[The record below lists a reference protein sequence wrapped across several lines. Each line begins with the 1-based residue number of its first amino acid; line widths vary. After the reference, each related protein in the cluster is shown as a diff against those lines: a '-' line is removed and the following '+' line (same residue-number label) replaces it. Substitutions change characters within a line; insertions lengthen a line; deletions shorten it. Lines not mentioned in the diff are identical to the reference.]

1 MVHYL
6 SQVWST
12 AFPVVAP
19 VFGVKFNIAD
29 IWADTVLRAI
39 IIVVG
44 SVLAGFIF
52 DKLGARLMLMLAGK
66 TETDLDDKIV
76 AVLHKPIFWTVF
88 LVGATWA
95 VYALNLAKPVP
106 YIIHGLIKT
115 VAVFIWM
122 GAMSRISSILLT
134 WLSERQADF
143 NVVQPRTMPLF
154 DIAAKVVVYGGGM
167 YALMLSWNINVAGW
181 LASAGI
187 LGLAIGFAAKDT
199 LANLFAGVFILADA
213 PYKLGDYIV
222 IESGER
228 GKVVEIGMRSTRI
241 LTRDDIEIVVPNS
254 AIANGKVINESGPV
268 YQRRIRIKVGV
279 SYDSD
284 IDLVEKVLHEVAKGN
299 SDVSKHPE
307 PRVRFRSFG
316 DSSLD
321 YELLVW
327 VADPEWRGRVKH
339 ELNTATFKGFAAAGI
354 AIPFPQRDLHMIPP
368 SPEENPKSQEK
379 KP

>member
-1 MVHYL
+1 MEL
-6 SQVWST
+6 SMADLAGRVSGL
-12 AFPVVAP
+12 A
-19 VFGVKFNIAD
+19 VFAVSFDIAD
-29 IWADTVLRAI
+29 IWADPITRAI

-44 SVLAGFIF
+44 SVLAGFVF
-52 DKLGARLMLMLAGK
+52 DKLVARVLLMLAGK
-66 TETDLDDKIV
+66 TETDVDDKIV
-76 AVLHKPIFWTVF
+76 GVLHKPIFWSVF
-88 LVGATWA
+88 MGGAAWA
-95 VYALNLAKPVP
+95 VAVLNLPKTPN
-106 YIIHGLIKT
+106 YIIIGIIKT
-115 VAVFIWM
+115 VAVFVW
-122 GAMSRISSILLT
+122 ISALSKIGSIFLEWVAL
-134 WLSERQADF
+134 RQDKF

-154 DIAAKVVVYGGGM
+154 DIAVKIVVFGGGL
-167 YALMLSWNINVAGW
+167 YALMLSWNINVTGW

-222 IESGER
+222 IQTGER

-254 AIANGKVINESGPV
+254 SIANGKIVNESGPV
-268 YQRRIRIKVGV
+268 FKRRIRIKVGV
-279 SYDSD
+279 AYDSD
-284 IDLVEKVLHEVAKGN
+284 IDLVTKLLGEVAEGN
-299 SDVSKHPE
+299 SDVAKDPE

-327 VADPEWRGRVKH
+327 VDDPEWQGRVMH
-339 ELNTATFKGFAAAGI
+339 ELNTATFKSFKAAGVE
-354 AIPFPQRDLHMIPP
+354 IPFPQRDVHMIAPAA
-368 SPEENPKSQEK
+368 EE

>member
-44 SVLAGFIF
+44 SVLVGFLF

-284 IDLVEKVLHEVAKGN
+284 IDLVEKTLHEVAKGN

-368 SPEENPKSQEK
+368 SPEENPKPQEK